1 MRILAI
7 DIGTG
12 TQDIILL
19 DSLLDV
25 ENSFKMVLPSPTMIL
40 RKKVQ
45 AATRAGKALFLSG
58 VTMGGGPCS
67 WAIEDHLKSGLEV
80 FALPQAARTI
90 NDDLDAI
97 RELGVKI
104 ISPEET
110 ARLDP
115 SIEKLTL
122 GDVDLSSIIKAFSEF
137 GVSLDSLDLL
147 AVGVFDHGN
156 APAGYSDRKFRFE
169 YLEKQV
175 RSLNRLSAFAFPS
188 LEIPKAMTRLA
199 AVRESCSNPPFP
211 SWSWIPPR
219 QPCSAQAWIPSY
231 GIYPAS

>member
-1 MRILAI
+1 MRIGNEILAI

-45 AATRAGKALFLSG
+45 AATRAGKALFLWS
-58 VTMGGGPCS
+58 
-67 WAIEDHLKSGLEV
+67 DHGWRSLLLGDRGSPEKRVEGC
-80 FALPQAARTI
+80 ALPQAARTI
-90 NDDLDAI
+90 NDDLDVI

-147 AVGVFDHGN
+147 AVGVFDHGMRQQDIRIEN
-156 APAGYSDRKFRFE
+156 SDSNTWKSRC
-169 YLEKQV
+169 
-175 RSLNRLSAFAFPS
+175 
-188 LEIPKAMTRLA
+188 A
-199 AVRESCSNPPFP
+199 A
-211 SWSWIPPR
+211 
-219 QPCSAQAWIPSY
+219 
-231 GIYPAS
+231 